1 MGIQIPVEAQF
12 DAADVERAIQ
22 TFTQQ
27 VNKMG
32 AAVAQANKLKYQP
45 IDKATLDNMRQLQ
58 AQFESLKK
66 ISGGFNQ
73 RLKATGQGGAG
84 FFDID
89 WARMY
94 DNPAERARRM
104 RRAFEYVSSGVAGG
118 FSGMPAPPP
127 APAPTPGGGGGGGAP
142 QHPGPGAG
150 GGWGNAGRRIVSSGL
165 RSAGPV
171 GGVADNAL
179 SAGLTGGA
187 MAGLAGLVGGIVALG
202 IGKAIGAVMGK
213 VNDAQREFIQ
223 YDTLKRTLGDVN
235 VSFGV
240 LKETLREASKSIDV
254 TFEEGQKLGTE
265 FAKISGMA
273 PGQYKTLA
281 GEVQIGGG
289 FGRSFGL
296 DPSAGN
302 AFFAQMRQF
311 QVTGNERD
319 SRRLALL
326 IGESIGK
333 SGAFSKADEMLQAI
347 ASYTAQQTRMGLVS
361 GNSAGYAGM
370 LSGLIGSRTPGLDP
384 AGSANLLSRVNS
396 AITGGGSAGE
406 AGQNFLYMA
415 LGRRLGLDPIQTQIL
430 QEQGAFGTGAATF
443 GSGSLY
449 ARYAERF
456 GMASPGTAAGSSST
470 NLQMLM
476 QQFHKVYAGRPELMA
491 NAMSNFFGIN
501 TNQAMALA
509 LQTPDNLGGIA
520 ERLQRGGFDLSKL
533 SATGIESLARIN
545 SGGRDVL
552 EAQAQSLRSRTGA
565 DALNAEEEKRLRIAL
580 ASGNDDDLRDVLT
593 QLTASREQEKTD
605 GSETRRATVGM
616 LNLQQELAGK
626 LVPLF
631 TDMRAG
637 ILYLAG
643 DKGKVGPMGI
653 QKAMLEAESR
663 ERKESI
669 GVQYEDRIKAAGKE
683 VQDAR
688 ARHQTAWEAF
698 RQNGADMP
706 PEQQEAARAE
716 LKKLMD
722 DRVAAEQR
730 VRDIAAEREKALGDE
745 DARLKKDLRDLT
757 SKAYASNSPGTK
769 PTVAV
774 PVGVTPDNITGGPGT
789 AGNLKGDSW
798 LMAQLAET
806 DRRLGLP
813 SGTSAAQMD
822 QESSWNPTARSG
834 AGAMGLAQVMPETL
848 RSLEE
853 RFGRKL
859 NPDDPRDAVLIQ
871 RELMRENL
879 ARFGNVED
887 ALRAYNGGWD
897 MGKWGNRE
905 TSEYVPKIMSK
916 RGMYS
921 TALPDGA
928 KPAAGQD
935 QTQRIAVEG
944 TFTLNKPDG
953 TPAAA
958 PVQINKQ
965 VGAPTAFG
973 AK

>member
-1 MGIQIPVEAQF
+1 MSGIKIPVEAQF
-12 DAADVERAIQ
+12 DPADVERAVQ
-22 TFTQQ
+22 KFTQEFNKLGAVIAQ
-27 VNKMG
+27 VNR
-32 AAVAQANKLKYQP
+32 LKYQP

-104 RRAFEYVSSGVAGG
+104 QRAFQYVSAGIGGG
-118 FSGMPAPPP
+118 FSGGAAPSPAPRP
-127 APAPTPGGGGGGGAP
+127 APGGAGQNP
-142 QHPGPGAG
+142 PPGPGAAWG
-150 GGWGNAGRRIVSSGL
+150 GAGRNVVSAGL
-165 RSAGPV
+165 RAAGPV

-179 SAGLTGGA
+179 SAGMAGGA
-187 MAGLAGLVGGIVALG
+187 MAGLAGLLGGIVALG
-202 IGKAIGAVMGK
+202 VGKAMGAVMGK
-213 VNDAQREFIQ
+213 VGDAQREFVG

-235 VSFGV
+235 VGFHV
-240 LKETLREASKSIDV
+240 LRDTLRAASKSIDV
-254 TFEEGQKLGTE
+254 TFEEGQKLGAE

-281 GEVQIGGG
+281 DEVQIGGG
-289 FGRSFGL
+289 FSRSFGL
-296 DPSAGN
+296 DPGAGN
-302 AFFAQMRQF
+302 SFFAQMRQF
-311 QVTGNERD
+311 QVTGNEQE
-319 SRRLALL
+319 SRRLALM

-333 SGAFSKADEMLQAI
+333 SGAFSKADEVLQAI
-347 ASYTAQQTRMGLVS
+347 ASYTAQQTRLGLVT
-361 GNSAGYAGM
+361 GNVGGYAGM
-370 LSGLIGSRTPGLDP
+370 LSGLVGSRTPGLDV

-396 AITGGGSAGE
+396 AIAGGGGAGE
-406 AGQNFLYMA
+406 AGQNFMYSA
-415 LGRRLGLDPIQTQIL
+415 LGRRLGLDPIQTQVL
-430 QEQGAFGTGAATF
+430 QEQGAFGTGSATF

-449 ARYAERF
+449 ARFAERYR
-456 GMASPGTAAGSSST
+456 MATPGTAAASSST

-476 QQFHKVYAGRPELMA
+476 EQFRKVYAGRADLMA
-491 NAMSNFFGIN
+491 NAMSSFFGIG

-509 LQTPDNLGGIA
+509 LTSPNDLGGI
-520 ERLQRGGFDLSKL
+520 EKTLEGSGVGVRNL
-533 SATGIESLARIN
+533 SATGIEALARIQ

-552 EAQAQSLRSRTGA
+552 DAQAQSLRSRTGI
-565 DALNAEEEKRLRIAL
+565 DALNVEEEKRLRIAQ
-580 ASGNDDDLRDVLT
+580 ASGNDDDLRAELIK
-593 QLTASREQEKTD
+593 LTASREQEKTD
-605 GSETRRATVGM
+605 GSETRRATVGI
-616 LNLQQELAGK
+616 LNLQQEMAGK

-669 GVQYEDRIKAAGKE
+669 GVQYEDRIKAAGEE
-683 VQDAR
+683 VQAAR
-688 ARHQTAWEAF
+688 ERHQTAWEKF
-698 RQNGADMP
+698 RQDGAGMTP
-706 PEQQEAARAE
+706 GQQEAGRAE
-716 LKKLMD
+716 LKRLLD
-722 DRVAAEQR
+722 ERVAAEQK
-730 VRDIAAEREKALGDE
+730 VRDLAVERSKALDDE
-745 DARLKKDLRDLT
+745 DVRLKRDLREMT
-757 SKAYASNSPGTK
+757 SKAYASNTPGTK
-769 PTVAV
+769 PAASI
-774 PVGVTPDNITGGPGT
+774 PAGVTPDDIRGGPGST
-789 AGNLKGDSW
+789 ANLKGDSW

-813 SGTSAAQMD
+813 SGTSAAQFD
-822 QESSWNPTARSG
+822 QESGWNPNAISK

-848 RSLEE
+848 RSLEK

-859 NPDDPRDAVLIQ
+859 DPYDPRDAVLIH
-871 RELMRENL
+871 RELMDENK
-879 ARFGNVED
+879 RQFGTVED

-897 MGKWGNRE
+897 IGKWGNPE
-905 TSEYVPKIMSK
+905 TSAYVPSIMAK

-928 KPAAGQD
+928 KATAPAD
-935 QTQRIAVEG
+935 STQRIAVEG

-965 VGAPTAFG
+965 VG
-973 AK
+973 